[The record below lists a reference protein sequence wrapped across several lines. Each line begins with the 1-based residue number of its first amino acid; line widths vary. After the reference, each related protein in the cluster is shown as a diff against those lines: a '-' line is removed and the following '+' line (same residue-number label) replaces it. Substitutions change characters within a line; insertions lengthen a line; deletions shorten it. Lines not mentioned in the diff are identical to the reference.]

1 MTTIY
6 QYEEE
11 RDNAAVWVQASGDD
25 LLTLDFTCGTDPKLY
40 QQPLTVEV
48 DLPVAAAA
56 TVTDAAGQT
65 VPSRVEQAEGR
76 PVLRFEVA
84 PADARYTVQAA
95 GLGTATRPRLP
106 EIEAPGPHPYVLF
119 TAADVPAIMA
129 KTSDPLAKEMWEK
142 IVRDADSL
150 SQGPSPKARTREW
163 SGRIRMLAFAYAMT
177 HKPEYAKAA
186 IGYLEAFAAD
196 TSWYEENSEMLV
208 TASAIC
214 TMGLAYDW
222 MYDVLS
228 EAQRAQLRAAIIEHG
243 IKPILASTEQDD
255 WWTIWP
261 RGNWG
266 SVIYGQAGVA
276 ALGAAARRAG
286 GGGLGT
292 AEPAQ
297 DVALPAFV
305 GRGRELG
312 RERELRRLLLVER
325 GAVRGGAAERDGPST
340 SSTSPRLRK
349 LPHWF
354 AAMFEPG
361 GRNFVPFSNCTLGNS
376 DSAEILFRL
385 AREYRD
391 GQAQFV
397 GTSGDRTAR
406 LVRGLRLPLVRPD
419 ARSAAAGRPPSG

>member
-1 MTTIY
+1 
-6 QYEEE
+6 
-11 RDNAAVWVQASGDD
+11 
-25 LLTLDFTCGTDPKLY
+25 
-40 QQPLTVEV
+40 
-48 DLPVAAAA
+48 
-56 TVTDAAGQT
+56 
-65 VPSRVEQAEGR
+65 
-76 PVLRFEVA
+76 
-84 PADARYTVQAA
+84 
-95 GLGTATRPRLP
+95 
-106 EIEAPGPHPYVLF
+106 
-119 TAADVPAIMA
+119 
-129 KTSDPLAKEMWEK
+129 
-142 IVRDADSL
+142 
-150 SQGPSPKARTREW
+150 
-163 SGRIRMLAFAYAMT
+163 MLAFAYAMS

-222 MYDVLS
+222 MYDVLT
-228 EAQRAQLRAAIIEHG
+228 EEQRAQLRAAIIEHG
-243 IKPILASTEQDD
+243 IKPILAATEQHA

-276 ALGAAARRAG
+276 ALALLPEVPEAADWVRLSQRQMWHYLHS
-286 GGGLGT
+286 LGEDGSWGESASYAAYCWSNGVLFADALRNVT
-292 AEPAQ
+292 GQ
-297 DVALPAFV
+297 DEF
-305 GRGRELG
+305 
-312 RERELRRLLLVER
+312 
-325 GAVRGGAAERDGPST
+325 
-340 SSTSPRLRK
+340 TSPRLRK

-397 GTSGDRTAR
+397 ARQVIGRRTWYEIFAFLWYDPTLAPQPLTDLPRDEVFPGVSWAFLRSSWDDPAATLFAFKGGQRDWDHNHHDMNSFALYAKGRPLLVEMHYPRTIWGCETEAHNTIMVNGKEQRGHVKVAGGRGNPDHRGVVGDLVAAPWYAAR
-406 LVRGLRLPLVRPD
+406 ARRRLPRLRGGQPHQLRAGGDVPAPGRPRD
-419 ARSAAAGRPPSG
+419 AAGLLPPVR